1 MTIYLMVAYVSINI
15 TIIKIIAAWAMLSK
29 KQNPK
34 LCTQQDYKHIKFYP
48 HKDRGWKGIHRNHK

>member
-15 TIIKIIAAWAMLSK
+15 TIIKIIAAWEMLSK

-34 LCTQQDYKHIKFYP
+34 LRTQQDYKHIKFYP
-48 HKDRGWKGIHRNHK
+48 HKDRG